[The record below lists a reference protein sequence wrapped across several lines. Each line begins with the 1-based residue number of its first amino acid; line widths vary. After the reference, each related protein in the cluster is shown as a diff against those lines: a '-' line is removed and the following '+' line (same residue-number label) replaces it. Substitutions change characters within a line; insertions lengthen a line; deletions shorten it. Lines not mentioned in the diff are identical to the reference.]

1 VLAVASGGSMDIAI
15 LIIFSFVALRFLPV
29 RFLPW

>member
-1 VLAVASGGSMDIAI
+1 MDIAI